1 MSCNCGRSPTG
12 KCVGWHK
19 LDEDQYLEKK
29 AAWDA
34 KQAAKK
40 TRLEPTNRIV
50 NLKGNSMNAYS
61 NIKSTEVVLQHCFK
75 KTKNTDREQA
85 MHYGR
90 LSGYFDETN
99 GLTRSGE
106 YLAQFL
112 QLDLAHERAG

>member
-1 MSCNCGRSPTG
+1 
-12 KCVGWHK
+12 
-19 LDEDQYLEKK
+19 
-29 AAWDA
+29 
-34 KQAAKK
+34 
-40 TRLEPTNRIV
+40 
-50 NLKGNSMNAYS
+50 MNEYS
-61 NIKSTEVVLQHCFK
+61 SIKSTEVVLKPCFK
-75 KTKNTDREQA
+75 KNKNTDKSQA

>member
-1 MSCNCGRSPTG
+1 MVVRQPENVLAGTNWMKVSTLKRKPPGTRNR
-12 KCVGWHK
+12 
-19 LDEDQYLEKK
+19 LQ
-29 AAWDA
+29 
-34 KQAAKK
+34 KK

-61 NIKSTEVVLQHCFK
+61 NIKSTEVVLQHCFR
-75 KTKNTDREQA
+75 KTKNTDREQV

>member
-1 MSCNCGRSPTG
+1 VVAHQLENVLVGTSWMKISILKRKLPGRRNRP
-12 KCVGWHK
+12 
-19 LDEDQYLEKK
+19 QR
-29 AAWDA
+29 
-34 KQAAKK
+34 K
-40 TRLEPTNRIV
+40 TRLEPTTRII
-50 NLKGNSMNAYS
+50 NPIGHSMNAYS
-61 NIKSTEVVLQHCFK
+61 SIKSTEVVLQHCFK

>member
-1 MSCNCGRSPTG
+1 
-12 KCVGWHK
+12 
-19 LDEDQYLEKK
+19 
-29 AAWDA
+29 
-34 KQAAKK
+34 
-40 TRLEPTNRIV
+40 
-50 NLKGNSMNAYS
+50 
-61 NIKSTEVVLQHCFK
+61 
-75 KTKNTDREQA
+75 

>member
-1 MSCNCGRSPTG
+1 MVGRQPENVLAGTNWMEISTLKRKPPGTQNR
-12 KCVGWHK
+12 
-19 LDEDQYLEKK
+19 LQ
-29 AAWDA
+29 
-34 KQAAKK
+34 KK

-61 NIKSTEVVLQHCFK
+61 NIKNTEGVLQHFFK
-75 KTKNTDREQA
+75 KTKNTYREQA

>member
-1 MSCNCGRSPTG
+1 MRARAARGALSSPFLVLDGVDEPLVVGRA
-12 KCVGWHK
+12 VI
-19 LDEDQYLEKK
+19 Q
-29 AAWDA
+29 
-34 KQAAKK
+34 Q
-40 TRLEPTNRIV
+40 
-50 NLKGNSMNAYS
+50 
-61 NIKSTEVVLQHCFK
+61 